1 MRLMSFPYF
10 TLLLI
15 ALLACGESDDNAIPV
30 PVDPEPTEATTYAS
44 SVSIRGGDISELTYV
59 EQNGGKYYFENQAM
73 DCLEIL
79 RINGINTVRI
89 RLYNDPG
96 NSAFTPSNRLPA
108 GIQNPSDVLSLAR
121 RAKEKGMQ
129 IVLSFHYSDYWTN
142 GATQTLPHQW
152 SHCNYAQLC
161 DSVYTFTSNF
171 LQQMKTQDTA
181 PEFVSIGNETQ
192 AGMLYPFG
200 SCNDIQQMTGLFKAA
215 SKGVR
220 DASPASKIII
230 HSDDAGNTDKYEWYF
245 GAMIQQGVDFDIIG
259 ASYYP
264 YWTGRDCKT
273 VCEWADQL
281 IRKLNKDLLFMET
294 GYAWTPNLP
303 DGSGGQLSHN
313 KPYTKVT
320 KAGQKEFMIELN
332 RYIANSSSHRILG
345 YLYWDPIFIEANGIG
360 WELGGKNVVS
370 NTTFFDFGGH
380 ALPVL
385 EAFH

>member
-1 MRLMSFPYF
+1 MSLSFLALFLMFLVS
-10 TLLLI
+10 
-15 ALLACGESDDNAIPV
+15 CDKNESSAEPEVIIP
-30 PVDPEPTEATTYAS
+30 DSSEITTYSS

-96 NSAFTPSNRLPA
+96 NPAYTPSNRLPA
-108 GIQNPSDVLSLAR
+108 GIQNPADVLSLAR

-142 GATQTLPHQW
+142 GETQTVPHQW
-152 SHCNYAQLC
+152 SQCNYAQLC
-161 DSVYTFTSNF
+161 DSVYAFTANF
-171 LQQMKTQDTA
+171 LQQMKAQGTL
-181 PEFVSIGNETQ
+181 PEFVAIGNETQ

-200 SCNDIQQMTGLFKAA
+200 SCNDMQQMTGLFKAA

-220 DASPASKIII
+220 EAAPSSKIII

-273 VCEWADQL
+273 VCEWADR
-281 IRKLNKDLLFMET
+281 IIGKFNKDLLFMET

-313 KPYTKVT
+313 KPYTNT
-320 KAGQKEFMIELN
+320 SKAGQKDFMIELN

-360 WELGGKNVVS
+360 WELGAKNVVS